1 MAAEANP
8 SLFHQS
14 AIVILARQAALKQIK
29 QQRKRLGLRETLPIG
44 LGGDR
49 RKVGQSDPAPGRL
62 SRLSWSTRPGEE
74 KHRRHPAS
82 FSEHRHQRLC
92 AARARARG
100 IVSEFPTLW
109 SMRRR

>member
-44 LGGDR
+44 LGGHC
-49 RKVGQSDPAPGRL
+49 SDLQCLAQ
-62 SRLSWSTRPGEE
+62 
-74 KHRRHPAS
+74 HD
-82 FSEHRHQRLC
+82 Q
-92 AARARARG
+92 
-100 IVSEFPTLW
+100 
-109 SMRRR
+109 